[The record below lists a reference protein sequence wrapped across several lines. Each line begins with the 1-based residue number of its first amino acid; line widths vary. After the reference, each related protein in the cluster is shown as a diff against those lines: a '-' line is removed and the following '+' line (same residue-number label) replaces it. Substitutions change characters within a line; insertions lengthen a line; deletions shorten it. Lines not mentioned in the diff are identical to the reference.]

1 MGTKKTLRERIG
13 AIFTGR
19 PSKGALSFREK
30 LFIALPGPASVMG
43 QIVIHNVLMKFY
55 TDIIGLDAKFYGL
68 IYLIYSVWN
77 AINDPLL
84 GAYIDKMPFNKK
96 RGKYVYLMRVT
107 APAMLLAFFFMLLS
121 SPSWNQWVIF
131 GVLLFELF
139 VYDTGY
145 TIYSVSYNSY
155 FLLAAPDKEER
166 VDVEIIRTYLG
177 NVVGFVTTIIP
188 TFLLVGGGNRALIIP
203 IFTLVVLVNAGMYFL
218 ALAPLKD
225 NEKLYETAVAP
236 EHKNLK
242 DIWSDVKEIVFSKPF
257 LTYLLFFVIARGA
270 IAAYYNPFLYMMD
283 KVLKTSGSF
292 AAIADTIPGIVM
304 LILLPWAGKQIKKY
318 GAKAVT
324 MISMIPAVAGL
335 GSLIFITRGWHA
347 IVSYTLIIFA
357 LNVIQTSGV
366 VMNGALI
373 DYDEMRTG
381 TRKTGLYGGLFA
393 LLTTILTAFQESAF
407 ATIISHYG
415 YDGTLATQT
424 DRAIWGIRVG
434 AGLVPAML
442 CILGFIP
449 LIFFP
454 IGREL
459 EKKISEFNV
468 EARRK
473 TSDDEVQQRGEDEK
487 KDQDRE

>member
-1 MGTKKTLRERIG
+1 MGKIRELLNHVLTFFKKSG
-13 AIFTGR
+13 
-19 PSKGALSFREK
+19 KGSLSFREK

-43 QIVIHNVLMKFY
+43 QIVIHNALMKFY

-68 IYLIYSVWN
+68 IYLIYSIWN

-107 APAMLLAFFFMLLS
+107 APAMLLSFFFMLLS

-131 GVLLFELF
+131 GVLLLELF
-139 VYDTGY
+139 VYDTAY
-145 TIYSVSYNSY
+145 TVYSVSYNSY

-166 VDVEIIRTYLG
+166 VDVEIIRNYLG
-177 NVVGFVTTIIP
+177 NFVGLFCTIIP
-188 TFLLVGGGNRALIIP
+188 TLLLVGDGNRALIIP
-203 IFTLVVLVNAGMYFL
+203 VFSGVVLLNAVMYFL
-218 ALAPLKD
+218 ALSPLKD

-242 DIWSDVKEIVFSKPF
+242 DIWGDVKEIVFSRPF

-283 KVLKTSGSF
+283 SVLKVSGEF
-292 AAIADTIPGIVM
+292 ATLVDTVAGVVM
-304 LILLPWAGKQIKKY
+304 LVLLPFAGRLIKKY
-318 GAKAVT
+318 GSKNIT
-324 MISMIPAVAGL
+324 MAAFVPAVLGL
-335 GSLIFITRGWHA
+335 GSLVFITKGWQSV
-347 IVSYTLIIFA
+347 ISYILIIFA

-415 YDGTLATQT
+415 YDGRLAEQT
-424 DRAIWGIRVG
+424 ERAIWGIRVG
-434 AGLVPAML
+434 AGLVPV
-442 CILGFIP
+442 ILLVIGFIP
-449 LIFFP
+449 LLFFP
-454 IGREL
+454 IGFEL
-459 EKKISEFNV
+459 EKKISDFNV
-468 EARRK
+468 AARSK
-473 TSDDEVQQRGEDEK
+473 TGNKEEGNE
-487 KDQDRE
+487 

>member
-1 MGTKKTLRERIG
+1 MEKLKTFLSNKLAFFKNG
-13 AIFTGR
+13 SGNG
-19 PSKGALSFREK
+19 KLSFREK

-43 QIVIHNVLMKFY
+43 QIVIHNALMKFY

-68 IYLIYSVWN
+68 IYLIYSIWN

-84 GAYIDKMPFNKK
+84 GAYIDKMPFSKK

-107 APAMLLAFFFMLLS
+107 APAMLLSFFFMLLS
-121 SPSWNQWVIF
+121 SPSWSQWLIF
-131 GVLLFELF
+131 GVLLAELF
-139 VYDTGY
+139 IYDTGY

-166 VDVEIIRTYLG
+166 VDVEIIRNYLG
-177 NVVGFVTTIIP
+177 NFVGMFCTIIP
-188 TFLLVGGGNRALIIP
+188 TFLLVGDGNRALIIP
-203 IFTLVVLVNAGMYFL
+203 IFSGVVLLNALMYFL

-225 NEKLYETAVAP
+225 KEKLYETAVAP
-236 EHKNLK
+236 DHKNLK
-242 DIWSDVKEIVFSKPF
+242 DIWGDVKEIVFSRPF

-283 KVLKTSGSF
+283 TVLKVSGAF
-292 AAIADTIPGIVM
+292 ATVVDTVAGVVM
-304 LILLPWAGKQIKKY
+304 LLLLPLAGKLIKKY
-318 GAKAVT
+318 GSKNMT
-324 MISMIPAVAGL
+324 MAAFVPAVLGL
-335 GSLIFITRGWHA
+335 GSLVFINRGWQS
-347 IVSYTLIIFA
+347 IISYILIIFS
-357 LNVIQTSGV
+357 LNVMQTSGV

-415 YDGTLATQT
+415 YDGKLAEQT

-434 AGLVPAML
+434 AGLVPMIL
-442 CILGFIP
+442 CIIGFVP
-449 LIFFP
+449 LLFFP

-459 EKKISEFNV
+459 EKKISDFNV
-468 EARRK
+468 AARMGGNR
-473 TSDDEVQQRGEDEK
+473 DE
-487 KDQDRE
+487 

>member
-1 MGTKKTLRERIG
+1 MGKIRS
-13 AIFTGR
+13 FFQQTGN
-19 PSKGALSFREK
+19 SSLSFREK

-68 IYLIYSVWN
+68 IYLIYSIWN

-84 GAYIDKMPFNKK
+84 GAYIDKMPFSKK

-107 APAMLLAFFFMLLS
+107 APAMLLSFFFMLLS

-139 VYDTGY
+139 IYDTGY
-145 TIYSVSYNSY
+145 TVYSVSYNSY
-155 FLLAAPDKEER
+155 FLLAAPDKEDR
-166 VDVEIIRTYLG
+166 VDVDVIRTYFG

-188 TFLLVGGGNRALIIP
+188 TLLLVGNGNRALIIP
-203 IFTLVVLVNAGMYFL
+203 IFSLVVLVNAAMYFI
-218 ALAPLKD
+218 ALVPLKD
-225 NEKLYETAVAP
+225 KEKLYETAVAP
-236 EHKNLK
+236 EHKNVA
-242 DIWSDVKEIVFSKPF
+242 DIWRDVKEIVFSKPF

-283 KVLKTSGSF
+283 KVLATSGEF
-292 AAIADTIPGIVM
+292 AVVADTIPGVVM

-318 GAKAVT
+318 GSKTIT
-324 MISMIPAVAGL
+324 MISMIPAVLGL
-335 GSLIFITRGWHA
+335 GSLIFINRGWQA
-347 IVSYTLIIFA
+347 VISYTLIIFA

-407 ATIISHYG
+407 ATIISYYG
-415 YDGTLATQT
+415 YDGTLEVQT
-424 DRAIWGIRVG
+424 ERAIWGIRVG
-434 AGLVPAML
+434 AGLVPVIL
-442 CILGFIP
+442 CCIGFIP

-454 IGREL
+454 IGRDL
-459 EKKISEFNV
+459 EKKISDFNV
-468 EARRK
+468 NARK
-473 TSDDEVQQRGEDEK
+473 GNEENE
-487 KDQDRE
+487 